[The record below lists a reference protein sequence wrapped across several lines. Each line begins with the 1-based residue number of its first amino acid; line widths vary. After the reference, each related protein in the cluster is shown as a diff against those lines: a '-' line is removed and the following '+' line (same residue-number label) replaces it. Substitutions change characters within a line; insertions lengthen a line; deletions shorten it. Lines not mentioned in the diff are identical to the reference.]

1 MRFIPELL
9 EDVQII
15 VENSSTMDNPSMP
28 PVKSYF
34 IDGVYVQ
41 ANTPNRNGR
50 MYPLPI
56 VEKEIQRYKEH
67 FIDTK
72 RALGELGHPES
83 GSINLDRASHLI
95 TKLER
100 NGNDFIGRSKL
111 LDTPMGKIAKNFV
124 DEGVKLGVST
134 RGFGSLKPEKNGIQE
149 VGDDFHL
156 STVDIVADPSAPSA
170 FVEGIMEGKEF
181 YLKEGVLCERQMEKI
196 QKEIRGLSKSQL
208 DEGALIKIFEKFL
221 KNI

>member
-1 MRFIPELL
+1 MKFIPELL

-15 VENSSTMDNPSMP
+15 VENSSNIDMP
-28 PVKSYF
+28 KSYY

-56 VEKEIQRYKEH
+56 VQKEIQRYREQ

-95 TKLER
+95 TKLEQ
-100 NGNDFIGRSKL
+100 NGNDFIGRAKL
-111 LDTPMGKIAKNFV
+111 LDTPLGKIAKNFV
-124 DEGVKLGVST
+124 DEGVRLGVST
-134 RGFGSLKPEKNGIQE
+134 RGFGSLKAAKNGIQE
-149 VGDDFHL
+149 VADDFHL

-181 YLKEGVLCERQMEKI
+181 YLKEGVLCERQMDQI
-196 QKEIRGLSKSQL
+196 RKEVKGLSRREL
-208 DEGALIKIFEKFL
+208 DEGALIKIFDKFMR
-221 KNI
+221 NI